1 MAVTE
6 LGVHN
11 GDVPQGDVLIDE
23 VLVHGALHIVCQL
36 GPADAAGVGG
46 AEEGRVRLL
55 GRADPDRELL
65 RGLHPDVLIQNIGD
79 SSPNRLIAASK
90 LHIDS
95 LRMTQF
101 TRMFGSGQ
109 YLCRSGSYLPSVVH
123 IAVPKSDVVDPITGA
138 NGSYNQANPT
148 CIDPFK
154 QHVFRVIL

>member
-1 MAVTE
+1 MWCTVLIIFLVNYADDKIKKNKIKLTLSKQSRVSSYSYLHWRLWITENHPLAVTE
-6 LGVHN
+6 LGVHY

-23 VLVHGALHIVCQL
+23 VLVHGALHIVRQL

-65 RGLHPDVLIQNIGD
+65 RGLHPDVLIQNVGD

-95 LRMTQF
+95 LRVTHV
-101 TRMFGSGQ
+101 TSIGGFG
-109 YLCRSGSYLPSVVH
+109 
-123 IAVPKSDVVDPITGA
+123 
-138 NGSYNQANPT
+138 
-148 CIDPFK
+148 
-154 QHVFRVIL
+154 